1 MYKQRCINAK
11 KNNIVFH
18 QGSIGRL
25 DKCKLLGHTNGLPWY
40 DVTCKNDKTKEE
52 TELYEIHGNMD
63 LIEKT
68 LQKLFGIHY
77 EKELNE

>member
-1 MYKQRCINAK
+1 MDLKVDR
-11 KNNIVFH
+11 
-18 QGSIGRL
+18 
-25 DKCKLLGHTNGLPWY
+25 DKAILLMKEIAELWNGLPWY